1 MLRFSQ
7 RGSKANSGR
16 SLKVKYE
23 VLQELE
29 KGVSQKDLAQK
40 YAIPSNTIS
49 TWKKNKNKI
58 FESYEKRL
66 NSKRIKPEVFETIN
80 KTLMKWLLNL
90 RNEKIHVNG
99 LLRKEKAS
107 DFAKELGVPNLQA
120 SWLEKWE
127 KR

>member
-1 MLRFSQ
+1 
-7 RGSKANSGR
+7 
-16 SLKVKYE
+16 
-23 VLQELE
+23 
-29 KGVSQKDLAQK
+29 
-40 YAIPSNTIS
+40 
-49 TWKKNKNKI
+49 
-58 FESYEKRL
+58 
-66 NSKRIKPEVFETIN
+66 
-80 KTLMKWLLNL
+80 MKWLLNL